1 MGAASWA
8 SCTVHTCTHPAVS
21 PFGFVSRRPSA
32 WRWRRVPTLANTSP
46 PGKVYSVPQPLR
58 IPRWASRSGMGWG
71 GGRSWVSR
79 MRTLAPP
86 PRHAEDGLLR
96 CKQLT
101 VLLDWAEQFE
111 AESCQSDEA
120 VAFSVLLGDLN
131 FDNCSLG
138 KTACPPPQP
147 RASAYTHTP
156 SIAFPQTTS
165 RSRNTSFS
173 AASGTPAG
181 WARAGSS
188 PGPWVHRVGAP
199 GWGQVDLKRA
209 LRRRPLIPSFP
220 AHPRDVAETLR
231 APPLRGLLARD
242 AA

>member
-1 MGAASWA
+1 
-8 SCTVHTCTHPAVS
+8 
-21 PFGFVSRRPSA
+21 
-32 WRWRRVPTLANTSP
+32 
-46 PGKVYSVPQPLR
+46 
-58 IPRWASRSGMGWG
+58 MGWG

-79 MRTLAPP
+79 MRTPAPP
-86 PRHAEDGLLR
+86 PRPAEDGLLR

-111 AESCQSDEA
+111 AESRQSDEA

-138 KTACPPPQP
+138 KTARPPQP
-147 RASAYTHTP
+147 RARPRAHTHTHTLIYTHTP
-156 SIAFPQTTS
+156 KVASPQTTS
-165 RSRNTSFS
+165 RSRSIGFS

-181 WARAGSS
+181 WAHAGSS
-188 PGPWVHRVGAP
+188 PGPWVRRGGAT
-199 GWGQVDLKRA
+199 GWGRADLRRA
-209 LRRRPLIPSFP
+209 LRRRPLIMPFP

-231 APPLRGLLARD
+231 APPLRGLLAGD